1 MNGSGAEGVRGYVRD
16 LAFTEGEC
24 DATTGHIPMRLA
36 SGGPSE
42 WPRLMQGG
50 APRSALLESFR
61 RTPHAVLFAT
71 ASFWQGVDVP
81 GNAVSCVVI
90 GKVPLATLTLLQGMG
105 G

>member
-1 MNGSGAEGVRGYVRD
+1 
-16 LAFTEGEC
+16 
-24 DATTGHIPMRLA
+24 
-36 SGGPSE
+36 
-42 WPRLMQGG
+42 MQGG

-90 GKVPLATLTLLQGMG
+90 GKLPFASPGDPITAARLDAISAGGGSPWTIQQPEEPPSVRRHLHGQTRTPAARRTL
-105 G
+105 